1 MAAASVAVEREDL
14 VTGWVKP
21 PYQIKG
27 LDHLGVQAPGIEIYG
42 QLLPGVTN
50 VTDRARYYSFY
61 AWLFWQFEQ
70 KGWRAYREWQP
81 MLRKAEC
88 LFALIALYHDLTD
101 VNNKSTYS
109 GAMVGSSVLSQALQ
123 GGDSGGHFSLS
134 AFSQADESKTR
145 YFKNP
150 TGGLG
155 QYYFGSLWQLGI
167 MTGDSVSEARLVEP
181 AGTELAKAMGAGV
194 DGEAFMAVL
203 EADRFTAADLDALHT
218 FCPWGL
224 KQSEAERHLLL
235 SILMKG
241 HASSPE
247 TALDHTTA
255 ARSAS
260 LAYIYWLAGKSQAS
274 KQTFE
279 NEKFRSLIYTQ
290 ASEQGEP
297 LNIPPGLQR
306 VTGRWQAYQ
315 RHELFSVALQGLFF
329 CLLRSADLLGAAQT
343 FPTTRALCSW
353 FWTEGPGRPVIDAN
367 SDQSFGDWVMDQGE
381 TLPDLSSWH
390 SDGHEMIA
398 AASVCKLSA
407 MKSTNESMLSE
418 IVVGAL
424 RVLTALI
431 VREENSIGYGPVEFR
446 PNYLENYPI
455 NIDRWQRDFSAKLR
469 AMSVRE
475 ALVLLSQEYC
485 LDGHIRVGLRK
496 LRQQGQNTFRFEVT
510 ERGLWVKEIPEAVET
525 SPRLAQSIRILM
537 DLGVLEEV
545 EGNLSPVA
553 DPLMEPLQ

>member
-1 MAAASVAVEREDL
+1 MAAVSVALKREDL

-42 QLLPGVTN
+42 QLLPGITN

-81 MLRKAEC
+81 MLRRAEC
-88 LFALIALYHDLTD
+88 LFALIALHHGLANVDD
-101 VNNKSTYS
+101 KSVHS
-109 GAMVGSSVLSQALQ
+109 GAMVGSAVLSNALQ
-123 GGDSGGHFSLS
+123 GGSEGSHFSLS
-134 AFSQADESKTR
+134 VFAHTDDSKTR

-181 AGTELAKAMGAGV
+181 AGTELAKAMDSGV
-194 DGEAFMAVL
+194 DGQAFMALL

-218 FCPWGL
+218 FCPWVL
-224 KQSEAERHLLL
+224 KKSEAERHLLL
-235 SILMKG
+235 SILMRG
-241 HASSPE
+241 HVSSREDGPDE
-247 TALDHTTA
+247 ITA

-260 LAYIYWLAGKSQAS
+260 LAYIYWLVGQTKAS
-274 KQTFE
+274 KQIFE

-290 ASEQGEP
+290 ANEQGEQ
-297 LNIPPGLQR
+297 LTIPPGFQR

-329 CLLRSADLLGAAQT
+329 SLLRSADLLGAART

-353 FWTEGPGRPVIDAN
+353 FWTEGPGQPVIDAN

-381 TLPDLSSWH
+381 TLPDLRNWH
-390 SDGHEMIA
+390 SAGHEMIA

-407 MKSTNESMLSE
+407 MKSTSESMLSE

-446 PNYLENYPI
+446 PNYLDNYPI
-455 NIDRWQRDFSAKLR
+455 NINRWQRDFSAKLK
-469 AMSVRE
+469 AMSARE

-537 DLGVLEEV
+537 DLGVLEDV
-545 EGNLSPVA
+545 DANLSPVA
-553 DPLMEPLQ
+553 EPLMEPSQ

>member
-1 MAAASVAVEREDL
+1 MVVAVAKERADFE
-14 VTGWVKP
+14 TGWVKP

-42 QLLPGVTN
+42 QLLPGITN

-88 LFALIALYHDLTD
+88 LFALIALHHGQANVDD
-101 VNNKSTYS
+101 QSAYS
-109 GAMVGSSVLSQALQ
+109 GAMVGSAVLSNALQ
-123 GGDSGGHFSLS
+123 NLDTDGYLSLS
-134 AFSQADESKTR
+134 VFSQADEGKTR

-167 MTGDSVSEARLVEP
+167 MTGDSVSEAKLVEP
-181 AGTELAKAMGAGV
+181 VGTELAKAMDAGV
-194 DGEAFMAVL
+194 DGDAFMALL
-203 EADRFTAADLDALHT
+203 EADRFTTADLDALHT
-218 FCPWGL
+218 FCPWVL
-224 KQSEAERHLLL
+224 KKSEAERHLLL
-235 SILMKG
+235 SILMRG
-241 HASSPE
+241 HVSPPE
-247 TALDHTTA
+247 NGQDEMTG

-260 LAYIYWLAGKSQAS
+260 LAYIYWLAGQTRAS

-279 NEKFRSLIYTQ
+279 NEKFRFLVYTQ
-290 ASEQGEP
+290 ANEQGEQ
-297 LNIPPGLQR
+297 LAIPPGFQR

-329 CLLRSADLLGAAQT
+329 SLLRSADLLGATRT
-343 FPTTRALCSW
+343 FPTTRALCAW
-353 FWTEGPGRPVIDAN
+353 FWTEGPGGAVIDAN
-367 SDQSFGDWVMDQGE
+367 SDQPFGDWVIDQGE
-381 TLPDLSSWH
+381 TLPDLKNWRAA
-390 SDGHEMIA
+390 DHEMDA

-407 MKSTNESMLSE
+407 MKSPNESMLSE

-424 RVLTALI
+424 RILTALI
-431 VREENSIGYGPVEFR
+431 VREENSVGYGSVEFR
-446 PNYLENYPI
+446 PNYLDNYPV
-455 NIDRWQRDFSAKLR
+455 NIDRWQRDFSAKLK

-475 ALVLLSQEYC
+475 ALILLSQEYC
-485 LDGHIRVGLRK
+485 LNGHIRVGLRK

-537 DLGVLEEV
+537 DLGVLEEID
-545 EGNLSPVA
+545 GSLSPVA